1 MTEPHRPRVLIVD
14 DSKSIREELKRLL
27 EEQGIDAEV
36 REAVNGLEG
45 FRLLLDRPTDL
56 VLCDLVMPQFDGFKF
71 LQMCAARPELSEVP
85 IIMLTAIEDVD
96 QKVRV
101 LSSGASDYVTKP
113 FHPGELAARVKVH
126 LKIKALQTE
135 LRQKNALL
143 LELSTT
149 DGLTKIYNRRHFLEL
164 ARKEF
169 DRSARMGLALTL
181 LIFDVDHFKLT
192 NDSLGHAAGDELLV
206 ALCASVQ
213 DTLRDY
219 DVFGRYGGDEFV
231 VLFPQTD
238 HGPARHVAERL
249 EKGVKALRLPALRGG
264 VISISGGIASKSPA
278 HPDLE
283 SLLKAA
289 DEALYEAKKAGRG
302 RIVASPT

>member
-1 MTEPHRPRVLIVD
+1 MTQNRRDRILIVD
-14 DSKSIREELKRLL
+14 DSKSVREELKRFLAD
-27 EEQGIDAEV
+27 QRIDADIH
-36 REAVNGLEG
+36 EATNGLEG
-45 FRLLLDRPTDL
+45 FRLLLDQPTDL

-71 LQMCAARPELSEVP
+71 LQMCGTRPELAEVP
-85 IIMLTAIEDVD
+85 ILMLTAIEDVD
-96 QKVRV
+96 QKIRV
-101 LSSGASDYVTKP
+101 LSSGASDYITKP

-169 DRSARMGLALTL
+169 DRSARMGLALSL
-181 LIFDVDHFKLT
+181 LLFDVDHFKQI
-192 NDSLGHAAGDELLV
+192 NDGRGHAAGDDVLI
-206 ALCASVQ
+206 ALCGVVQ

-219 DVFGRYGGDEFV
+219 DIFGRYGGDEFV

-238 HGPARHVAERL
+238 LDPAVRVTERL
-249 EKGVKALRLPALRGG
+249 EKAIRELRVPSLGDGR
-264 VISISGGIASKSPA
+264 VSISGGLVGKSPA

-289 DEALYEAKKAGRG
+289 DEALYVAKSQGRG
-302 RIVASPT
+302 RITTLRK